1 MEKASELKMRSKEL
15 IKTIQVCCNGNF
27 IQNFAQLRSI
37 VRGSAGEAKKSK
49 KKTTISLEIH
59 INN

>member
-1 MEKASELKMRSKEL
+1 MRSKEL